1 MREPDDTESLST
13 GDTQNLRPAR
23 RDSVR
28 GSRTTGTPVRTPLEA
43 LKLAEIGQVRLLAVF
58 VLVLAIVVYLGLPLL
73 DGNPTAK
80 NLHRW
85 GLMLGATSAGWV
97 VWRLRDPASYR
108 PWVSTLFGACGSL
121 AVVSALLYWGAY
133 SVAIVV
139 VPIGIYMFAAGESVN
154 GAYLIFLV
162 CVLPH
167 LIMCV
172 LLSVGI
178 LAPFGLIDP
187 QGLPPRVQI
196 VALIYVQFIFA
207 AAFIL
212 ARRVRRTTLGVI
224 AQLEQAVREIAQRE
238 ALLDE
243 AKRELDRALRVG
255 GPGRFTDQEVGSF
268 RLGNLLGR
276 GAMGEVYEASHVSTD
291 AKAAVKLLT
300 HAAGTDPSLVERFFR
315 EVKIAASL
323 QSPNVVRVLE
333 VPSEDAAVPYLAM
346 ERLVGETL
354 SELLRQS
361 PLLSPTE
368 VVEIIRQVG
377 NGVSA
382 AHAAGIVHRD
392 LKPSNVFQ
400 HRPDAQTKIWKVVD
414 FGVSKLADTAGT
426 LTQGKLIGTPDF
438 MAPEQA
444 RGETVDLRADVH
456 ALGVIAY
463 RALTGRP
470 AFRGNDVPSVLFAV
484 TQHMPPRPST
494 LAKIPSAFDH
504 VLIIALAKDP
514 ALRFQSATELSE
526 ALAAAREDVVTPEIS
541 ERAARA
547 LRAHPWG
554 I

>member
-1 MREPDDTESLST
+1 MRESHDPPSLST
-13 GDTQNLRPAR
+13 GDTANLRPPAR
-23 RDSVR
+23 R
-28 GSRTTGTPVRTPLEA
+28 SRTTGTPVRTPIEA

-58 VLVLAIVVYLGLPLL
+58 ALALSIVVYLGLPLL
-73 DGNPTAK
+73 GGNPTAK
-80 NLHRW
+80 NLHRL
-85 GLMLGATSAGWV
+85 GLMLGAVSGGWV
-97 VWRLRDPASYR
+97 VWRLRDPANYR

-133 SVAIVV
+133 SAAIVV

-154 GAYLIFLV
+154 GAYLVFLV

-167 LIMCV
+167 VIMCL
-172 LLSVGI
+172 LLSTGV

-187 QGLPPRVQI
+187 QGLSLRVQI
-196 VALIYVQFIFA
+196 IALIYVQFILV
-207 AAFIL
+207 AAFVL

-276 GAMGEVYEASHVSTD
+276 GAMGEVYEAAHVSTG
-291 AKAAVKLLT
+291 AQAAVKLLT

-315 EVKIAASL
+315 EVQIAARL

-333 VPSEDAAVPYLAM
+333 VPSEDSSIPYLAM

-354 SELLRQS
+354 SDLLRQT
-361 PLLSPTE
+361 PQLSPAE

-377 NGVSA
+377 LGVGA

-392 LKPSNVFQ
+392 LKPSNLFQ
-400 HRPDAQTKIWKVVD
+400 HRPDNRTKIWKVVD
-414 FGVSKLADTAGT
+414 FGVSKLSDTAGT
-426 LTQGKLIGTPDF
+426 LTQGKLIGTPDY

-444 RGETVDLRADVH
+444 RGEEVDARADVH

-463 RALTGRP
+463 RALTGHP
-470 AFRGNDVPSVLFAV
+470 PFRGNDLPSVLFAV

-494 LAKIPSAFDH
+494 LAKIPAAFDH
-504 VLIIALAKDP
+504 VLAVALAKDP
-514 ALRFQSATELSE
+514 AQRFQSATELAE
-526 ALAAAREDVVTPEIS
+526 ALAAAQEDVVSPAVD

-554 I
+554 KGS